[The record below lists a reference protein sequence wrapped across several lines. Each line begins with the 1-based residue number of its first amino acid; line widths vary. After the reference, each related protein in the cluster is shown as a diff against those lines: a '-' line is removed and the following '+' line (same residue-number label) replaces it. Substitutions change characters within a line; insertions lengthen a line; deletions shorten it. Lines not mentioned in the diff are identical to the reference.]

1 MGYDDVDNDG
11 GHCNLMVE
19 SYNEQWKGECVTIC
33 WWEKGRMQEQRSV
46 EKRGEQ
52 EDRERETKTEWRKKR
67 DEEKA

>member
-46 EKRGEQ
+46 EKRGE
-52 EDRERETKTEWRKKR
+52 
-67 DEEKA
+67 